1 MTTIAFRDGVM
12 AADSCISLQTEA
24 GGARKFRCEKL
35 YRKFVKNARGKTET
49 VIIGLAGE
57 SAPGLVFLD
66 WYGTD
71 KDKPTDLIE
80 GGADFT
86 ALILTKRGL
95 FEADAYCRPEKILNR
110 FYAVGSGAKAAMGAM
125 HAGATAI
132 GAVKIAARIDPY
144 TAGPFVTMGL

>member
-1 MTTIAFRDGVM
+1 MTTIAYRDGVI
-12 AADSCISLQTEA
+12 AADSCVSLQTEA

-35 YRKFVKNARGKTET
+35 YRKQVKGPRGKSEWI
-49 VIIGLAGE
+49 VIGLAGE

-71 KDKPTDLIE
+71 KEKPTDLIE
-80 GGADFT
+80 GSADFT

-125 HAGATAI
+125 YAGATAKR
-132 GAVKIAARIDPY
+132 AVQIAAKIDPY
-144 TAGPFVTMGL
+144 TAGPFAVMGL